1 MGMWPGDDY
10 FASRYDYLTEYVQ
23 VLRDLWGTGRSDF
36 KGDYFTMNDC
46 RVSPRPSQPM
56 KVILRRAERCRDGL
70 LRPACGLQLLLWQR
84 GQHANGLCPD
94 RRTHDA
100 GGGKTGRDVGS
111 YVLFMVI
118 ADETDEAA
126 RAKWEHY
133 KAGADEKRWRG
144 SPSRVRKIPDPAAIP
159 TCARWLT
166 PPRRSTLT
174 WAPWSD
180 RMPASPV
187 CLMK

>member
-1 MGMWPGDDY
+1 M
-10 FASRYDYLTEYVQ
+10 RT
-23 VLRDLWGTGRSDF
+23 T
-36 KGDYFTMNDC
+36 T
-46 RVSPRPSQPM
+46 
-56 KVILRRAERCRDGL
+56 
-70 LRPACGLQLLLWQR
+70 LLWQR

-133 KAGADEKRWRG
+133 KAGADEE
-144 SPSRVRKIPDPAAIP
+144 ALA
-159 TCARWLT
+159 WLT
-166 PPRRSTLT
+166 EQSQKDTRSGSDTNVRQMADPT
-174 WAPWSD
+174 SAVNINMGTRSD